1 MFEICLRSASSY
13 LCGAVAVA
21 GILTCE
27 SRADSSKDYICSV
40 TFARARV
47 GVLFR
52 CVSFI
57 ILNDIFDISMRSKML
72 SALKCFFRCLKSYTQ
87 VRRLAVEYVHSDRFS
102 LILGSQ
108 RLEIAVS
115 KVKYVSIRCKNM
127 SLLAEL

>member
-72 SALKCFFRCLKSYTQ
+72 SALKCLFRCLKNYTQ
-87 VRRLAVEYVHSDRFS
+87 VRRPAVEMKIMFLQICS
-102 LILGSQ
+102 LYPWGDC
-108 RLEIAVS
+108 S
-115 KVKYVSIRCKNM
+115 KQGQIRKYSVYKHVIVG
-127 SLLAEL
+127 